1 MTSKRYRLEVTSFGS
16 LTRIADYCLSYDD
29 DSVFIDFN
37 DCSNEQIRL
46 IRISFDGYGC
56 CNSLERTSIP
66 LAIDKSRLFKE
77 QVAAG
82 ITNQELMLS
91 LVKESILL
99 NKEQLWM
106 DALEEYALI

>member
-1 MTSKRYRLEVTSFGS
+1 MTNERYKLKVYSFSS
-16 LTRIADYCLSYDD
+16 LSRPADYCLSYDD

-37 DCSNEQIRL
+37 DCANEQVRL

-56 CNSLERTSIP
+56 CNLERTGIP
-66 LAIDKSRLFKE
+66 LAIDKSRIFKE
-77 QVAAG
+77 QMAAG
-82 ITNQELMLS
+82 ISDQELMLS

-99 NKEQLWM
+99 NKEQLWV

>member
-56 CNSLERTSIP
+56 CNIERPGIP
-66 LAIDKSRLFKE
+66 LDIDKSRVFKE
-77 QVAAG
+77 QMAAG
-82 ITNQELMLS
+82 ITDQELMLS

-99 NKEQLWM
+99 NKEQLWI
-106 DALEEYALI
+106 DALEEYVLI

>member
-1 MTSKRYRLEVTSFGS
+1 MTNKRYRLEVTSFNS

-56 CNSLERTSIP
+56 CNIERTGNP
-66 LAIDKSRLFKE
+66 LDIDKSRVFKE
-77 QVAAG
+77 QMAAG
-82 ITNQELMLS
+82 ITDQELMLS

-99 NKEQLWM
+99 NKEQLWI
-106 DALEEYALI
+106 DALDEYALI